1 MSMII
6 GHRGARNLWP
16 ENSLTGF
23 RNLLAFPIEGVEFD
37 VHLTEAGEV
46 LVIHDPTLER
56 TTDGTGRVADLAP
69 GALRSVV
76 LKGSDG
82 DTIPTLDEV
91 LEIFATTGHEIHLEL
106 KTDADNLPYTGGLE
120 ERVLEAIDR
129 HGVTARTV
137 VTSFSHDVLARL
149 KELRPAQRR
158 LASMHLPEAERLGLE
173 PGLRMLLDLADI
185 IAIEKTLLSDNWAT
199 ITALVPADRLGVWT
213 PNDEE
218 DLAGWL
224 SRPLRQVTTDRPDL
238 ALKRR

>member
-1 MSMII
+1 MTMII

-16 ENSLTGF
+16 ENSFTGF
-23 RNLLAFPIEGVEFD
+23 RNLLEFPVEGVEFD
-37 VHLTEAGEV
+37 VHLTKAGEV

-69 GALRSVV
+69 GAHRSVT
-76 LKGSDG
+76 LHGSDG

-91 LEIFATTGHEIHLEL
+91 LEIFATTDHEIHLEL
-106 KTDADNLPYTGGLE
+106 KTDADHLPYAGGLE

-129 HGVTARTV
+129 HGVASRTV
-137 VTSFSHDVLARL
+137 VTSFSHDVLAQL
-149 KELRPAQRR
+149 KELRPDQRR

-173 PGLRMLLDLADI
+173 PGLRTLLDLADI
-185 IAIEKTLLSDNWAT
+185 IAIEKTLLADNWAT

-213 PNDEE
+213 PNDEDE
-218 DLAGWL
+218 LADWL